1 MIFYSLEKR
10 EAFLAQIGPGAYNKE
25 VNQKVNSDLTRFD
38 LNPEIR
44 KFRFPV
50 LVITGRYD
58 MNVAPLVAYRIH
70 QAIPGSGFAVF
81 EKSSHLPFTE
91 EPEAFAKTVEEFLQ
105 ASSSSFGFFSP
116 CTLRSG
122 VRVLCVSA
130 FSAVHEGDHKR
141 AATRAAMRPSCVRS
155 TRTRLSVSGTP
166 SLGTKY

>member
-25 VNQKVNSDLTRFD
+25 VNQKVDSDLTRFD

-81 EKSSHLPFTE
+81 KKSSHLPFTE

-105 ASSSSFGFFSP
+105 A
-116 CTLRSG
+116 
-122 VRVLCVSA
+122 
-130 FSAVHEGDHKR
+130 K
-141 AATRAAMRPSCVRS
+141 
-155 TRTRLSVSGTP
+155 
-166 SLGTKY
+166 

>member
-70 QAIPGSGFAVF
+70 QAIPGSRFAVF

-91 EPEAFAKTVEEFLQ
+91 EPEAYAKTVEEFLQ
-105 ASSSSFGFFSP
+105 A
-116 CTLRSG
+116 
-122 VRVLCVSA
+122 
-130 FSAVHEGDHKR
+130 K
-141 AATRAAMRPSCVRS
+141 
-155 TRTRLSVSGTP
+155 
-166 SLGTKY
+166 